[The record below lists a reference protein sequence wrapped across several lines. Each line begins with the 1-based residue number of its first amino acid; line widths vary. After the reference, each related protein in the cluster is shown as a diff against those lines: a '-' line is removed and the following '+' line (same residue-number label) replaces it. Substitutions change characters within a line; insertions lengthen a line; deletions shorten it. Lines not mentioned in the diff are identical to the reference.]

1 MNFKSTLILISVV
14 ALAFSGYWLYSNVP
28 YYGLVNADEYGNTA
42 VVAVGWSVYW
52 KGFFFLIPSLV
63 TGLFFSLIFLGWLY
77 GKADHSDHQAELS
90 KQKKM
95 LGHRIQELETQAK
108 TLKERANDAEEN
120 ARYKYER
127 KEAQLL
133 AKAQNLV
140 KFKNEAEALK
150 IQAESDLKEA
160 NEIRNQAAIDVQ
172 RAQKK
177 QHNASGAHH
186 RLKRRRDAERAAKED
201 NKEVS

>member
-14 ALAFSGYWLYSNVP
+14 ALAFGGYWLYSNVP

-42 VVAVGWSVYW
+42 MVAVGWSVYW

-77 GKADHSDHQAELS
+77 AKADHSDHQAELN

-95 LGHRIQELETQAK
+95 LGHRINELETQAQ
-108 TLKERANDAEEN
+108 TLKERANEAEDN
-120 ARYKYER
+120 ARSKYER
-127 KEAQLL
+127 QEAQIL
-133 AKAQNLV
+133 AKAQDLV
-140 KFKNEAEALK
+140 KLKNEAEALRK
-150 IQAESDLKEA
+150 QAESELKEA
-160 NEIRNQAAIDVQ
+160 DEIRNQAAIDVQ

-177 QHNASGAHH
+177 QRNASGAHH
-186 RLKRRRDAERAAKED
+186 RLKRRREAEKAESHEKR
-201 NKEVS
+201 EVS

>member
-14 ALAFSGYWLYSNVP
+14 VLALGGYWLYSNVP

-42 VVAVGWSVYW
+42 VIAVGWSVYW

-95 LGHRIQELETQAK
+95 FGHRIRELETQAK
-108 TLKERANDAEEN
+108 TLKERANNAEEN
-120 ARYKYER
+120 ARSKYER
-127 KEAQLL
+127 QEAQLL
-133 AKAQNLV
+133 AKAQDLV
-140 KFKNEAEALK
+140 KLKNESEALK
-150 IQAESDLKEA
+150 KQAESDLKEA

-177 QHNASGAHH
+177 QRNASAAHN
-186 RLKRRRDAERAAKED
+186 RLKRRRDAERAAKAE
-201 NKEVS
+201 NEEVS

>member
-1 MNFKSTLILISVV
+1 MNFKSTVILISVV
-14 ALAFSGYWLYSNVP
+14 ALAFGGYWLYSNVP

-42 VVAVGWSVYW
+42 VVAVGWPVYW
-52 KGFFFLIPSLV
+52 KGLFFLIPSLV

-95 LGHRIQELETQAK
+95 LGHRIQELEAQAK

-120 ARYKYER
+120 ARSKYER
-127 KEAQLL
+127 QEAQLL
-133 AKAQNLV
+133 AKAQDLV
-140 KFKNEAEALK
+140 KLKSDSEALK
-150 IQAESDLKEA
+150 KLAESELKEA

-177 QHNASGAHH
+177 QRNASGAHQ
-186 RLKRRRDAERAAKED
+186 RLKRRRDAEKAEKSE

>member
-1 MNFKSTLILISVV
+1 MTLKSTLILISVV
-14 ALAFSGYWLYSNVP
+14 ALAFGGYWLYSNVP

-42 VVAVGWSVYW
+42 VIAVGWSVYW

-108 TLKERANDAEEN
+108 TLKERANNAEQN
-120 ARYKYER
+120 ARSKYER
-127 KEAQLL
+127 QEAQLL
-133 AKAQNLV
+133 AKAQDLV
-140 KFKNEAEALK
+140 KLKNESEALK
-150 IQAESDLKEA
+150 KQAESELQEA
-160 NEIRNQAAIDVQ
+160 HDIRKQADIDVR

-186 RLKRRRDAERAAKED
+186 RLKRRLEAERAAKEE